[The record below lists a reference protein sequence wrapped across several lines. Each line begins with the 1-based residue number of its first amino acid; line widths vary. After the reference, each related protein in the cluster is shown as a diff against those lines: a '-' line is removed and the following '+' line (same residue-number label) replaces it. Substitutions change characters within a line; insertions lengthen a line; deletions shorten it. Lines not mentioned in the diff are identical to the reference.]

1 METTLGEFRQR
12 LLLNVWFGDCGTSV
26 TITHF
31 TGHTERGGLNLT
43 AQCRQ
48 CQGEVARVDEGTP
61 QHRSAAAYLTHAL
74 FATFRARR
82 SRPSGLHWALDSLY
96 HVSGGTSLRLFD
108 LREFSSLCVTTDFHN
123 RVSFCHRHEFP
134 GIKKTA

>member
-1 METTLGEFRQR
+1 METTIGEFRQR
-12 LLLNVWFGDCGTSV
+12 LLRNVWCGDCGTSV
-26 TITHF
+26 TITNF
-31 TGHTERGGLNLT
+31 TGHIERDGLILT
-43 AQCRQ
+43 GQCGQ

-61 QHRSAAAYLTHAL
+61 QHRSAAAFIAHAL

-82 SRPSGLHWALDSLY
+82 SRLSGLHWALDSLH

-108 LREFSSLCVTTDFHN
+108 RCEFSGLCVTTDFHD
-123 RVSFCHRHEFP
+123 RVSFCHRHQFP